1 MDIGKKIKELRILKG
16 LTQEE
21 LADRAELTKGFISQV
36 ERNHTSPSI
45 ATLVDILQ
53 CLGTDLKNF
62 FEEDEDND
70 LAIIEEDD
78 DYNTDDVN
86 IENLLKS
93 ALYSILTVILFVINL
108 RIIKINDIKTLIINN
123 GISIL
128 CSFVAILMIWNNYN
142 FDVNITIIWLIYP
155 LYLP

>member
-1 MDIGKKIKELRILKG
+1 MKKYG
-16 LTQEE
+16 
-21 LADRAELTKGFISQV
+21 
-36 ERNHTSPSI
+36 
-45 ATLVDILQ
+45 VDI
-53 CLGTDLKNF
+53 
-62 FEEDEDND
+62 
-70 LAIIEEDD
+70 
-78 DYNTDDVN
+78 YN

-93 ALYSILTVILFVINL
+93 AFYSILTVILFVINL

-155 LYLP
+155 LYLCGDYFIKIHGKYLIYEEKVNTEIEKNDIIDEAVC